1 MLDVRPYYHVVENI
15 LKGLNRQ
22 SHVWLLDWNSACTRG
37 TVLSLTVQL
46 MHIER
51 QEVCYALSCGNA
63 RVLYR
68 NKIYDITNLEIIV
81 PPELCLF
88 LDTIFYYYDVEWL

>member
-1 MLDVRPYYHVVENI
+1 MLDVLYARSYYHVVENI

-22 SHVWLLDWNSACTRG
+22 SHVWLLDWNSACARG

-51 QEVCYALSCGNA
+51 QEVLRTLVRKCAS
-63 RVLYR
+63 V
-68 NKIYDITNLEIIV
+68 ISE
-81 PPELCLF
+81 
-88 LDTIFYYYDVEWL
+88 